1 MHDYSYDNIVIRF
14 WTQGGEILSRE
25 RRSVP
30 VAYEIEDEYWIRTP
44 DGLELELVFNN
55 PDFRYRPGD
64 EVTVVY
70 AGTRD
75 GKESIS
81 TLVHNHSISQS
92 ATLASAEWLFGQ
104 LIHPA
109 SRGMLLFLC
118 LILTVGTTW
127 ASGAWG
133 SSTGLIAYLL
143 ARAEEARRKRRMI
156 SGLTGHLENLRA
168 QFHREDARL
177 DIDGALARN
186 P

>member
-14 WTQGGEILSRE
+14 WTQGGVILSRE
-25 RRSVP
+25 RRSEP

-70 AGTRD
+70 AGTRS
-75 GKESIS
+75 GKESIP

-109 SRGMLLFLC
+109 SRGMMLLLC
-118 LILTVGTTW
+118 LILTVVTTW
-127 ASGAWG
+127 VSGAWG
-133 SSTGLIAYLL
+133 LSSGLIVYLL
-143 ARAEEARRKRRMI
+143 ARVEEARRKNRMI
-156 SGLTGHLENLRA
+156 IGLKAHLESLRA
-168 QFHREDARL
+168 QFHRADERFDV
-177 DIDGALARN
+177 DGALARN

>member
-1 MHDYSYDNIVIRF
+1 MYDYSYDNIVIRF

-25 RRSVP
+25 RRREP

-104 LIHPA
+104 LVHPA
-109 SRGMLLFLC
+109 SRRMPLFIS
-118 LILTVGTTW
+118 LIMTVAATW
-127 ASGAWG
+127 FFGAWG
-133 SSTGLIAYLL
+133 LPSGLIFYLL
-143 ARAEEARRKRRMI
+143 IRAEETRRKKRLI
-156 SGLTGHLENLRA
+156 SGLEGHLEHLREL
-168 QFHREDARL
+168 FRREDARL